1 MQRAVDE
8 AAVGRNATTPVPE
21 SASYSLEETQQPSV
35 DVSVNVETG
44 EEESAVHS
52 EPFAATSNDLL
63 TIYLDEQTERT
74 QKEECTDSETS
85 MEPPVV
91 TISDEG
97 PGKIRDG
104 ETTRASKHPLLGD
117 IGKLEP
123 LQVEPSTPEKD
134 TSFTSS
140 ANSTP
145 LGNLSIP
152 SVEEINAESSGTG
165 GEDRVEE
172 SGTPSSRTPRQEDQS
187 CLLVEE
193 YLPFWVVLRIFD
205 NEVSIFF
212 HQR

>member
-1 MQRAVDE
+1 M
-8 AAVGRNATTPVPE
+8 
-21 SASYSLEETQQPSV
+21 
-35 DVSVNVETG
+35 SVNVETG
-44 EEESAVHS
+44 EEESAVRS

-63 TIYLDEQTERT
+63 AIYSDEQAEMA

-85 MEPPVV
+85 MELPVV

-104 ETTRASKHPLLGD
+104 ETTVASKHPLFGD
-117 IGKLEP
+117 MGKQEP

-145 LGNLSIP
+145 VGKLVIP
-152 SVEEINAESSGTG
+152 SVEESNAESIGI
-165 GEDRVEE
+165 GEEDVFED
-172 SGTPSSRTPRQEDQS
+172 SGTPSPLTPRQGDQS
-187 CLLVEE
+187 CLLDEE
-193 YLPFWVVLRIFD
+193 YLPFWVVMRIFD
-205 NEVSIFF
+205 NEVTIFF